1 MTTPATKR
9 GRGSVDSPEK
19 NDNCVSCKKS
29 ARDDAIQCE
38 MCGCWEHKQCAKV
51 SDELYVLLD
60 KVPDN
65 VKFFCTPCSS
75 LVPRVL
81 KFYNDMS
88 DCTKV
93 VDEKISYLE
102 NKLSQG
108 LTNITKQFSEQ
119 LKTIE
124 SKLADAPMAMDQET
138 SQTQSKPVTVD
149 TASKIVD
156 EYRDKEMRKSN
167 IIIFNIPEP
176 KSMENAERKKEDIA
190 VINANAEELGS
201 TTLDI
206 VDVVRLGAKSSDK
219 NRPLKVHLN
228 SLSQRRFLLMK
239 AKELRQSKQFSSMYI
254 NSDLTYKERQASKEL
269 RQELARRKKAG
280 EKDIFIRRGQI
291 VKRISTTQDSGSN
304 DSNT

>member
-1 MTTPATKR
+1 MNRPATKR

-19 NDNCVSCKKS
+19 NDSCVSCKKS

-38 MCGCWEHKQCAKV
+38 MCGDWEHKQCAKV
-51 SDELYVLLD
+51 SDELYVVLD

-75 LVPRVL
+75 VVPRVL
-81 KFYNDMS
+81 KFYNDMN

-93 VDEKISYLE
+93 VNEKISFLE

-108 LTNITKQFSEQ
+108 LTNISKQFSEQ
-119 LKTIE
+119 LKIIE
-124 SKLADAPMAMDQET
+124 SKLADAPVVMDQET
-138 SQTQSKPVTVD
+138 SQSQSKPVTVD

-156 EYRDKEMRKSN
+156 EYRDREMRKSN

-176 KSMENAERKKEDIA
+176 KSVDSAQWKKEDIA
-190 VINANAEELGS
+190 VINAIAEELGS
-201 TTLDI
+201 TALDF
-206 VDVVRLGAKSSDK
+206 VGVVRLGAKSSDK
-219 NRPLKVHLN
+219 NRPLKVQLN

-239 AKELRQSKQFSSMYI
+239 AKELRKSKQFSNMYI
-254 NSDLTYKERQASKEL
+254 NPDLSYKERQALKEL
-269 RQELARRKKAG
+269 RQELVRRKTAG

-291 VKRISTTQDSGSN
+291 VKRISTTQDSGSS
-304 DSNT
+304 DSNS